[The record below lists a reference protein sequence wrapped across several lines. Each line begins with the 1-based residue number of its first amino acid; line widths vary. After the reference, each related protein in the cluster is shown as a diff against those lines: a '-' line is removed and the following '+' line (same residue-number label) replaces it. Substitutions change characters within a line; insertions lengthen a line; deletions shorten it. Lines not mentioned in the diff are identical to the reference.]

1 MEKIY
6 KVVFTYPD
14 GHIEEIEDEFKSG
27 ADALE
32 CGNCILAQ
40 IPNTERYR
48 NPFDV
53 EKKEPGFSI
62 VEVVGKKRKI
72 VYNSK

>member
-32 CGNCILAQ
+32 CGNGILAQ